1 MDELIDV
8 LDDHGIKTGKTVLKS
23 MAHQKGIFHQTVH
36 IWFYTKNHQILLQQ
50 RGKEKDTFPL
60 LLDASVAGHIAAG
73 ETVEAAALREIEEE
87 IGITIE
93 IAQLKKIG
101 VFKSTQKHSETLNDC
116 EFHHTFISE
125 LKVPFDQLKKQESEV
140 ADLKLISLLKFSEET
155 WGLANLKKYVPHN
168 TEYYKTIIKA
178 IKKEL

>member
-60 LLDASVAGHIAAG
+60 LFDASVAGHIAAG
-73 ETVEAAALREIEEE
+73 ETIEAAALREIEEE

-101 VFKSTQKHSETLNDC
+101 VFKSTQKHSETLIDC

-125 LKVPFDQLKKQESEV
+125 LKVPFDQLKKLESEV
-140 ADLKLISLLKFSEET
+140 ADLKLTSLLKFSEET
-155 WGLANLKKYVPHN
+155 WGLANLNKYVPHSVD
-168 TEYYKTIIKA
+168 YYRTVIKA
-178 IKKEL
+178 IKNEL